1 MQETPSEPA
10 PPTPSEAVDAGSSS
24 ESRREIRRK
33 TRTRFEDKIDE
44 EMERRKRYLRFTEQD
59 AINLRGFA
67 SKAEESKK
75 HVVEVFYDHITNSE
89 TQQFIKSE
97 KHLRNLKGTQSE
109 YFTKLFSGEYDGAYG
124 EDRLRVGRTH
134 ERIGLS
140 PEWYVGA
147 YCLYM
152 CEMLQVIFQD
162 GDRDTDEAL
171 EMAQSL
177 IKVICLDMGLAID
190 TYIEALQDREE
201 EQVQTFVDALNKY
214 AASLGDASSGI
225 QGATS
230 GQTAA
235 AQQQASAVQEVTT
248 TVSELRHTSQQAL
261 EKAESVIQVSEQS
274 VDKSGQGSQ
283 AVEEAVQGMRDIR
296 GQVEA
301 IAEKILSLSEQ
312 TQQIGEIIA
321 SVNEISEQSKLLAL
335 NASIEAARAG
345 EHGKGFSVVATE
357 IRSLADQ
364 SKQATAQ
371 VRKILSDIQ
380 SATNSAV
387 VATEEGTKKVE
398 QGVGLANRA
407 GESIHALAESI
418 QESVEAAQLIV
429 ASARQQTAGIQQV
442 SDAMG
447 SINQATNS
455 AVAGLKQTEDAA
467 AQLKKLT
474 EDMNALVDSFS
485 KPKERQVEFRLT

>member
-1 MQETPSEPA
+1 MRETTNEAAPTIAPETAEESGAREGAAPA
-10 PPTPSEAVDAGSSS
+10 RGVSG
-24 ESRREIRRK
+24 
-33 TRTRFEDKIDE
+33 RFERDIAG
-44 EMERRKRYLRFTEQD
+44 EMERRKRFLRFTD
-59 AINLRGFA
+59 ADAENLARLSTHA
-67 SKAEESKK
+67 SRAKKRVTDTFYDHLLRYETKDFIRSKK
-75 HVVEVFYDHITNSE
+75 HV
-89 TQQFIKSE
+89 Q
-97 KHLRNLKGTQSE
+97 NLKRVQGE
-109 YFTKLFSGEYDGAYG
+109 YFSGLFRGEYGAEYG
-124 EDRLRVGRTH
+124 SDRLRVGRTH
-134 ERIGLS
+134 ERIGLG

-147 YCLYM
+147 YALYL
-152 CEMLQVIFQD
+152 CEMLPVVFRAYASD
-162 GDRDTDEAL
+162 PKAAMAT
-171 EMAQSL
+171 AQSL
-177 IKVICLDMGLAID
+177 VKVICLDMGLAID
-190 TYIEALQDREE
+190 TYVEAREKRE
-201 EQVQTFVDALNKY
+201 AEQVETFVDALNKY
-214 AASLGDASSGI
+214 AGSL
-225 QGATS
+225 GATS
-230 GQTAA
+230 GGIVGSIANQTAA

-248 TVSELRHTSQQAL
+248 TISELRHTSQQAL
-261 EKAESVIQVSEQS
+261 EKASAVIEGSERSVE
-274 VDKSGQGSQ
+274 KSSHGSQ
-283 AVEEAVQGMRDIR
+283 AVEDAVQGMREIR

-398 QGVGLANRA
+398 QGVGLASRA
-407 GESIHALAESI
+407 GETIHTLSESI
-418 QESVEAAQLIV
+418 RESAEAAQLIV

-442 SDAMG
+442 SDAMV

-455 AVAGLKQTEDAA
+455 AVAGLKQTEDAS
-467 AQLKKLT
+467 AQLKQMT
-474 EDMNALVDSFS
+474 EEMNELVDAFS
-485 KPKERQVEFRLT
+485 KPKERQVDFRLA